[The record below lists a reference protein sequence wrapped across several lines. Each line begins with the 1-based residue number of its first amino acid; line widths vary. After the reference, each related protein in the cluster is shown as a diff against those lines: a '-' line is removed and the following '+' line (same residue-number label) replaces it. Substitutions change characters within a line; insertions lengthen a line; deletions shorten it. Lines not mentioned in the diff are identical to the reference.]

1 MIWLDQVSMIWLDK
15 EEKASAAALSL
26 PSGHNPGATMLR
38 YGANDPNRPWDG
50 MRLPQ
55 TGPRMP
61 GRRWVGLLYVN
72 SRGDILRAE

>member
-38 YGANDPNRPWDG
+38 YGANDPNRLEMACAFHNLVRECLVEDG
-50 MRLPQ
+50 LASYM
-55 TGPRMP
+55 
-61 GRRWVGLLYVN
+61 
-72 SRGDILRAE
+72 

>member
-38 YGANDPNRPWDG
+38 YGANDPNRP
-50 MRLPQ
+50 
-55 TGPRMP
+55 
-61 GRRWVGLLYVN
+61 
-72 SRGDILRAE
+72 